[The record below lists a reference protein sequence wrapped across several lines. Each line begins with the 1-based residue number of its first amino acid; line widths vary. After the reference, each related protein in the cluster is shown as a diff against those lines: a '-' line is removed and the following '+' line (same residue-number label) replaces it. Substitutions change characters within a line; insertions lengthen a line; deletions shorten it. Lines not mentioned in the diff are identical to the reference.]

1 MNSMEKEENNFG
13 AFALAAGS
21 SSFPVAGLASPVPS
35 GAGGDAAAAFV
46 PPPASLQRLELLR
59 FACCVDVVLPFL
71 QLALRSLLL
80 KSPSGMIWS

>member
-46 PPPASLQRLELLR
+46 PPHASLQGVPSSCCDLLVVWMW
-59 FACCVDVVLPFL
+59 CCPFYS
-71 QLALRSLLL
+71 SLYDPCYLN
-80 KSPSGMIWS
+80 PRVE